1 MRVATGGTEEG
12 SSPVDLWRGGGASQ
26 EPHLPAETGAASEPP
41 GGPRD
46 EADSTRQPGAETEAQ
61 LFPGPA
67 SLDTSFPSVCSS
79 SAKRAPL

>member
-41 GGPRD
+41 GGQEMKLTAPV
-46 EADSTRQPGAETEAQ
+46 SLGQTEAQ